1 MLPLPRFL
9 IRPLEKPNVPGLPRR
24 SHLVGNTQRATR
36 GSKLRERSANRTTS
50 HLSNTE
56 KDRLDTVINKFFEL
70 FIAKHL

>member
-1 MLPLPRFL
+1 MD
-9 IRPLEKPNVPGLPRR
+9 ITKHPNLYKKKTLSEV
-24 SHLVGNTQRATR
+24 
-36 GSKLRERSANRTTS
+36 KNRTTS